1 LKDDFMPQ
9 SESSRPGALPGHV
22 AIILD
27 GNGRWAER
35 RGLPRPEGHAAG
47 AAAVRRTVEAARELG
62 IRVLTLYA
70 FSSDNWHRPGAEVG
84 ALLSLLGDFL
94 EAERHRCREQ
104 GIRLTLVGRRDRLP
118 RRVVA
123 SIDRAER
130 ETAAGR
136 DMDLRLAVD
145 YSARGAIAQAAGRL
159 RRGSGDPEAE
169 LARLLGGPDVDLLI
183 RAGGERRLSD
193 FLLWEC
199 AYAELVFLPVLWP
212 EFSRGDLLE
221 ALAEYARRD
230 RRFGRTTAAAG

>member
-1 LKDDFMPQ
+1 MPQ
-9 SESSRPGALPGHV
+9 SESPRPEHLPRHV

-27 GNGRWAER
+27 GNGRWAEC
-35 RGLPRPEGHAAG
+35 RGRPRPEGHVAG

-62 IRVLTLYA
+62 IRILTLYA
-70 FSSDNWHRPGAEVG
+70 FSSDNWRRPGVEVL
-84 ALLSLLGDFL
+84 ALLSLLVDFL
-94 EAERHRCREQ
+94 DAERHRCREQ
-104 GIRLTLVGRRDRLP
+104 GIRLSLVGRRDRLP
-118 RRVVA
+118 GRVVT

-136 DMDLRLAVD
+136 DMELRVAVD
-145 YSARGAIAQAAGRL
+145 YSARTEIARAASRL
-159 RRGSGDPEAE
+159 RPGPGDPEAE

-183 RAGGERRLSD
+183 RAGGEQRLSD

-221 ALAEYARRD
+221 ALGEYARRD
-230 RRFGRTTAAAG
+230 RRFGRVTAAAV